1 MTTDHF
7 DIVGPIMKLNPL
19 HIVLSLAICWMTA
32 CQPATKSDASTDV
45 ASVSSEQPD
54 TDDGMSIYHLPASWN
69 TQHEDVVEFRD
80 LKGDVLVV
88 VMIYTSCPTACPRLV
103 ADMKQI
109 ESKVAKKVDTGVKY
123 VLVSIDPNTDTP
135 EKMRAFSIEH
145 GMVGD
150 QWLFLQG
157 TTSSV
162 QEFANVLA
170 VKYARISP
178 TDFSHSNII
187 SVFDKGGVMRL
198 QIEGLGVDYA
208 PLIEKVIKLG
218 AS

>member
-1 MTTDHF
+1 M
-7 DIVGPIMKLNPL
+7 IMKRRNFSLL
-19 HIVLSLAICWMTA
+19 LIVLVAAWMPA
-32 CQPATKSDASTDV
+32 CQPANVSDSTTVAGASE
-45 ASVSSEQPD
+45 ASQPGD
-54 TDDGMSIYHLPASWN
+54 IDDMSIYHLPASWN
-69 TQHEDVVEFRD
+69 TQHEDVVEFSD

-109 ESKVAKKVDTGVKY
+109 ESAVTKEVDQGVKY
-123 VLVSIDPNTDTP
+123 VLVSIDPETDTP
-135 EKMRAFSIEH
+135 EKMRAFSAEQ
-145 GMVGD
+145 GMEGG

-157 TTSSV
+157 TKSSV

-187 SVFDKGGVMRL
+187 SVFDKGGVMQL
-198 QIEGLGVDYA
+198 QVEGLGVDYK
-208 PLIEKVIKLG
+208 PLIDKVIELG
-218 AS
+218 KS

>member
-7 DIVGPIMKLNPL
+7 DSLYPIMKLHPL
-19 HIVLSLAICWMTA
+19 HIVATLSICWMSA
-32 CQPATKSDASTDV
+32 CQPATKPDATHD
-45 ASVSSEQPD
+45 VSSVHAEQSGS
-54 TDDGMSIYHLPASWN
+54 DDGMSIYHLPASWN

-109 ESKVAKKVDTGVKY
+109 ESKVAKEVDSGVKY
-123 VLVSIDPNTDTP
+123 VFVSIDPETDTP
-135 EKMRAFSIEH
+135 EKMRAFSQEQ
-145 GMVGD
+145 GMDGD

-187 SVFDKGGVMRL
+187 SVFDKGGVMQL
-198 QIEGLGVDYA
+198 QIEGLGVDYT
-208 PLIEKVIKLG
+208 PLIERVIMLG
-218 AS
+218 SI